1 MLMLFQQIIAE
12 NIMVKRIRK
21 EKFPLLTDN
30 MTAQIEATKESTDT
44 LELIMVQIWITNR
57 LESILPKEAR

>member
-12 NIMVKRIRK
+12 NIMVKRIRE
-21 EKFPLLTDN
+21 EKCPLLTDN

-57 LESILPKEAR
+57 LESILSKEAR